1 MRTCIGR
8 ENKVS
13 LFLDLP
19 NRRAPIVRLTF
30 RSLARRRE
38 RKSSAHMMLDGPQN
52 HSDGDGKEKNPK
64 VLTGNQMPT
73 RPVP

>member
-1 MRTCIGR
+1 
-8 ENKVS
+8 
-13 LFLDLP
+13 
-19 NRRAPIVRLTF
+19 
-30 RSLARRRE
+30 
-38 RKSSAHMMLDGPQN
+38 MMLDGPQN